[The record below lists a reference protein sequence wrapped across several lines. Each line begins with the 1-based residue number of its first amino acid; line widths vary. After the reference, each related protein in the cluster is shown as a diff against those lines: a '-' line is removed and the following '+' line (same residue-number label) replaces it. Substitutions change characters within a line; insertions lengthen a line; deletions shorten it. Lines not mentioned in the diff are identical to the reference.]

1 MSKKWYNY
9 FVSVEGEGQ
18 DTSSTP
24 EASGPNAADAIAQIA
39 ASIQPG
45 IDQKIEQKAAQPP
58 AAATA
63 ATPMPA
69 GSGKPMAFNDIY
81 ATAEIAAPAHGY
93 TILKVSDMLQSQ
105 HIKELPSEVKRSSI
119 MVALEAAGV
128 HMKDIVEDAVRRDKA
143 LDAFERVQQKQI
155 EDFEMAKL
163 DENKKL
169 QAELDKLTAEYKA
182 KMQTNSEAVAQRKET
197 FFAWRVDKQK
207 EEQKIA
213 DAVSYFVTE
222 NPITTSSSRPSS
234 PATSSKPV

>member
-1 MSKKWYNY
+1 MAKKWYNY

-45 IDQKIEQKAAQPP
+45 IDQKIEQKAAQSAP
-58 AAATA
+58 AAAA
-63 ATPMPA
+63 APMPA

-155 EDFEMAKL
+155 EDFETAKV

-182 KMQTNSEAVAQRKET
+182 KMQANSEAVAQRKET

-222 NPITTSSSRPSS
+222 NPITTSSRPSTPS
-234 PATSSKPV
+234 TSSKPV